1 MKRPVGI
8 SLNQGQLDV
17 LVDLLA
23 VYVADEAPRLG
34 ETYTW
39 AIPTTVPVPWSS
51 PNSRNLAEA
60 NFRLKRALAE
70 TWNLET
76 SDRYELANWYVGQWG
91 GIRTNKP
98 ATIQTFALQSED
110 ELARAP
116 LAGVA
121 TWSKILAMRNPNRY
135 AIFDARVSASLNAL
149 QFLASGEPILF
160 PDLVSRNKTVKTFQ
174 RWGREECIQRNHHR
188 VGKEHVYPSYMT
200 VLHEVG
206 RRLGNESPDHA
217 EMVLFANAE
226 ILAMRAMAA
235 KTV

>member
-1 MKRPVGI
+1 MRRPVGI
-8 SLNQGQLDV
+8 SPDQGQLDGI
-17 LVDLLA
+17 VDLLA
-23 VYVADEAPRLG
+23 AYVADEVPRLG

-39 AIPTTVPVPWSS
+39 AIPAQVPVPWSNPS
-51 PNSRNLAEA
+51 SQNLAEA

-70 TWNLET
+70 NWHLET

-91 GIRTNKP
+91 GIRKNKP

-116 LAGVA
+116 LAGIA
-121 TWSKILAMRNPNRY
+121 TWSKILAMRNPSLY

-160 PDLVSRNKTVKTFQ
+160 PDLVSRNKTVNAFQ
-174 RWGREECIQRNHHR
+174 RWSREER
-188 VGKEHVYPSYMT
+188 VRREHYRVRKEHVYPSYMA

-206 RRLGNESPDHA
+206 RRLGNESPDQA

-226 ILAMRAMAA
+226 VLAMRAMAEKA
-235 KTV
+235 P